1 MPKQITRTLP
11 DRKRIALVAH
21 DHKKEDLIDWAVYNK
36 KLLSKQELYA
46 TGTTGRLLS
55 ASSDR
60 SARVWTLSQDKAP
73 LVLAGHERPCA
84 SSSLSWGAAQ
94 QQHAREVE
102 GDLILAGTFP
112 QAALVG
118 AA

>member
-1 MPKQITRTLP
+1 MPLGRDDVEIAAPVRLREDADHLH
-11 DRKRIALVAH
+11 DRHPV
-21 DHKKEDLIDWAVYNK
+21 DD
-36 KLLSKQELYA
+36 
-46 TGTTGRLLS
+46 
-55 ASSDR
+55 
-60 SARVWTLSQDKAP
+60 
-73 LVLAGHERPCA
+73 LAGHERPCA